1 MPSNIHTDASDAT
14 TPGPELRNGQLV
26 VLMES
31 RAPMVLGPPPVVQ
44 AEVKARVGRLIT
56 RPSSFDQRVSGDCQA
71 EKLEW
76 GVDNDSTA
84 LGTPKLP

>member
-1 MPSNIHTDASDAT
+1 MPSDTHTEASDAT

-26 VLMES
+26 VLMGS
-31 RAPMVLGPPPVVQ
+31 RAPMALGQPPDIQ
-44 AEVKARVGRLIT
+44 AELKVRVGSLKIRL
-56 RPSSFDQRVSGDCQA
+56 SSFNQRVTGDCQA

-76 GVDNDSTA
+76 GADNDSTT